1 MNKWN
6 ELFNEQAPESLNNQT
21 LSAVR
26 IELDKI
32 KTQKRR
38 QVFINWGSFFAT
50 GSLAAYAGFLIL
62 KSKNPANMDFGELE
76 LTQFTQLEEQDVD
89 LLADSDADLD
99 LLENLDILED
109 LEEDV

>member
-1 MNKWN
+1 MNQWN
-6 ELFNEQAPESLNNQT
+6 DLFTEQAPESLNGRT
-21 LSAVR
+21 LAAVK
-26 IELDKI
+26 IELDRI
-32 KTQKRR
+32 KTQNRR

-62 KSKNPANMDFGELE
+62 KGKNPANINFGELE

-89 LLADSDADLD
+89 LLADSEADLD
-99 LLENLDILED
+99 LLENLDVLED

>member
-1 MNKWN
+1 MNQWN
-6 ELFNEQAPESLNNQT
+6 DLFNEQAPESLNSRT
-21 LSAVR
+21 MAAVS

-32 KTQKRR
+32 RTQKRR

-62 KSKNPANMDFGELE
+62 KGKSPANIDFGDLE

-89 LLADSDADLD
+89 LLADSETDLD
-99 LLENLDILED
+99 LLENLDVLED